1 MGYVPIFSSSPLKH
15 LMFEAIM
22 LYKDQ
27 IETCNTT
34 VSSRIP
40 PNRYTSNPWKKEY
53 VLSQYTVVNQLR
65 WPCHA
70 TGRPIFH
77 RTQVQSAA
85 QSALALALGV
95 PSEALRQEAQRVPA
109 RQPGR
114 AMTIM
119 SNVIQKQ
126 FQTTI
131 TRWWFHFFFNVH
143 PFVGEMIQ
151 FD

>member
-1 MGYVPIFSSSPLKH
+1 M
-15 LMFEAIM
+15 
-22 LYKDQ
+22 
-27 IETCNTT
+27 
-34 VSSRIP
+34 
-40 PNRYTSNPWKKEY
+40 
-53 VLSQYTVVNQLR
+53 
-65 WPCHA
+65 
-70 TGRPIFH
+70 
-77 RTQVQSAA
+77 QSAA

-131 TRWWFHFFFNVH
+131 TRWWFQFCFNVH